1 MRPSTYTCEPFLR
14 YSPAISARRPKNA
27 MRCHSVASFISPLAL
42 SFQRSVVASRMLA
55 TASPLGRYF
64 VSGSAPRLP
73 TRITLF
79 TDAISSL
86 PDKHFPH
93 RAFVPL
99 TGDDLEARDAFVR
112 QHLGLAN
119 AAHPRQRLAQPLEI
133 HSRCDGKRETR
144 HVVDRS
150 ARCGQRF
157 HP

>member
-1 MRPSTYTCEPFLR
+1 MRPSTYTCEPFFR
-14 YSPAISARRPKNA
+14 YSPAISASRPKNA

-42 SFQRSVVASRMLA
+42 SFHLSVVAILMLV
-55 TASPLGRYF
+55 TASPPGRYL

-73 TRITLF
+73 TRMTLF

-86 PDKHFPH
+86 PNKHFAH

-112 QHLGLAN
+112 QHLGLAH
-119 AAHPRQRLAQPLEI
+119 AAHPRERFAQALEI

-144 HVVDRS
+144 QVVDRA
-150 ARCGQRF
+150 ARRRQRF